1 MEKERG
7 SFTNKLGFVLAA
19 AGSAVGLGNLWRF
32 PYLAA
37 KYGGGIF
44 LLVYLILAVSFGFA
58 LMITEIALGRKTRL
72 SAIGAYG
79 SLDKR
84 FRGLGYLASA
94 VPFIITPYY
103 CIIGGWV
110 LKYFVVFLTNQAGT
124 AANDT
129 FFNEYIAQPV
139 APVIYFLIY
148 MLLGVI
154 VVMLGVDGGIEK
166 ASRIMMPILIVMTV
180 FIAVFSVAQP
190 GAMEGVIYYLKPDF
204 SRFNATTVLAA
215 MGQLFYSMSLAMGIM
230 ITYGSY
236 MKRDAHLEKSVRQ
249 IEIFDTGV
257 AFMAGLM
264 IIPAVFA
271 FSGGSE
277 EALGKGPSLM
287 FVTLPKVFESMK
299 FGTAVGAVFFL
310 LVLFAALTSSISL
323 TETLVSIVTDKFGWS
338 RKKSTCIV
346 MIYLIIVGI
355 PVSLGFGVWSF
366 IAPLGMTLL
375 DFFDFTSNSVLMP
388 IVAFLTCIFVG
399 YVIKPKVIIDEAE
412 QNGEFKFKK
421 FYTVIIKYIAPI
433 CLVAI
438 LIFAILEAT
447 GKITV

>member
-44 LLVYLILAVSFGFA
+44 LLVYLVLAVTFGFA

-72 SAIGAYG
+72 SAVGAYG

-84 FRGLGYLASA
+84 FRGLGYLACA

-110 LKYFVVFLTNQAGT
+110 LKYFVVFLTNHAGT

-129 FFNEYIAQPV
+129 FFNEFIAQPA

-154 VVMLGVDGGIEK
+154 VVILGVDSGIEK
-166 ASRIMMPILIVMTV
+166 ASRIMMPVLIVMTV
-180 FIAVFSVAQP
+180 FISIFSVTQP

-236 MKRDAHLEKSVRQ
+236 MKKDAHLEQSVRQ

-299 FGTAVGAVFFL
+299 FGTLIGAVFFL

-338 RKKSTCIV
+338 RKKAAFII
-346 MIYLIIVGI
+346 MIFLIAVGI

-375 DFFDFTSNSVLMP
+375 DFFDFISNSVLMP

-399 YVIKPKVIIDEAE
+399 YVIKPKVIIEEAE
-412 QNGEFKFKK
+412 VNGEFKFKR
-421 FYTVIIKYIAPI
+421 FYTVIIKYIAPV

-438 LIFAILEAT
+438 LVFAVLEAT

>member
-110 LKYFVVFLTNQAGT
+110 LKYFFVFLTNQAGA

-129 FFNEYIAQPV
+129 FFGEYIAQPV

-180 FIAVFSVAQP
+180 FIAVFSVTQP

-299 FGTAVGAVFFL
+299 FGTVVGAVFFL

-338 RKKSTCIV
+338 RKKSTFIV

-438 LIFAILEAT
+438 LIFAVLEAT

>member
-338 RKKSTCIV
+338 RKKSTFIV

-438 LIFAILEAT
+438 LIFAVLEAT